1 MAEKKDKKDK
11 KEKKQEGKVS
21 VKNSIKT
28 KLILIMTLLVAI
40 PLALTIIIS
49 TLNTIKVGRNTIQTM
64 NNLQVQSV
72 EKDLAGVLDT
82 NMTAIQTIAAS
93 PSTVAYITDP
103 TDEEGYEKVLAQIQQ
118 VDANIG
124 DGNAIAVSGA
134 DGMQIVK
141 SKGDPV
147 DVSEREY
154 FQKAMSGTPY
164 VSDMQISKSNGS
176 LIATFS
182 CPIYNEDGSEVIGIV
197 QRNYNLGVF
206 QELAENEVI
215 EDEQEIILVDRTGM
229 AIAHSGRE
237 LTAENTE
244 DNSSMLYYTDSRGE
258 NTTGDFI
265 VTADGKTWFISW
277 IKEPKTGWVAASC
290 RVQAVTMRSTMT
302 TAILLILLG
311 IGCLVVAVI
320 VAFIIAKS
328 VTEPIFAINGSLEK
342 LANGH
347 FRKIDKFHTRK
358 DEFGTMVQATNSV
371 IDRLSG
377 IVANIK
383 QSASSVN
390 TSSEALAE
398 TTDQISQTADDVSN
412 AVQDIASGA
421 TQQAEEIQNATTN
434 TNQISDNI
442 QNVTNN
448 SNTLEESA
456 NSMNAESKESAAQL
470 DKLKVSSEEMGQ
482 AVDEIYE
489 RIGATSKAVENIN
502 SKVDAIS
509 SIASQTNLLALNASI
524 EAARAG
530 EAGRGF
536 AVVAE
541 EIGQLADD
549 SAKSASEIKEQ
560 MDILLQES
568 QGAVKKAEEVRKA
581 TEEQREILDSSVQSI
596 DGLINQIGE
605 TMQGIQSITQS
616 ADACNDSK
624 LVVVDAMDSLSAISE
639 ENAASTEETSASMQ
653 ELSATVATLSAAA
666 DDLKEV
672 SNNLMQQV
680 EFFKED

>member
-1 MAEKKDKKDK
+1 MADKKDK
-11 KEKKQEGKVS
+11 KSTNKNTGGKVS
-21 VKNSIKT
+21 GKDSIRT
-28 KLILIMTLLVAI
+28 KLILIMTMLVAI
-40 PLALTIIIS
+40 PLALTIVIS
-49 TLNTIKVGRNTIQTM
+49 TLNTVKQGEKNIVTTNDIQVG
-64 NNLQVQSV
+64 SV
-72 EKDLAGVLDT
+72 ERDLADVLDT
-82 NMTAIQTIAAS
+82 NMTAIQTVAAS
-93 PSTVAYITDP
+93 PSTIDYIEDP
-103 TDEEGYEKVLAQIQQ
+103 TDEELYAGVLAQIQQ

-124 DGNAIAVSGA
+124 DGNAIAISGA

-154 FQKAMSGTPY
+154 FQKAMAGTPY
-164 VSDMQISKSNGS
+164 VSDMTVSKSNGS

-182 CPIYNEDGSEVIGIV
+182 CPVYNADGSAVIGIV
-197 QRNYNLGVF
+197 QRNYNLTVF
-206 QELAENEVI
+206 QEMAEGEVI
-215 EDEQEIILVDRTGM
+215 EDQQEIIIVDRTGM
-229 AIAHSGRE
+229 AIAHSGTE
-237 LTAENTE
+237 ITAEATE
-244 DNSSMLYYTDSRGE
+244 DDSSMQFYTDAQ
-258 NTTGDFI
+258 GDAASGSFR
-265 VTADGKTWFISW
+265 VKADGKTWFISW
-277 IKEPKTGWVAASC
+277 IKEPKTGWVIASC
-290 RVQAVTMRSTMT
+290 RVQAVTMASTMK

-311 IGCLVVAVI
+311 LGCLVVAII
-320 VAFIIAKS
+320 VAFVIAKS
-328 VTEPIFAINGSLEK
+328 VTEPIFAINESLDK
-342 LANGH
+342 LSNGR
-347 FRKIDKFHTRK
+347 FSKIEKFHNRK
-358 DEFGTMVQATNSV
+358 DEFGAMVTATNSL

-448 SNTLEESA
+448 STTLEESA

-470 DKLKVSSEEMGQ
+470 DKLKVSSEEMGH

-489 RIGATSKAVENIN
+489 RIGATSKAVESIN

-560 MDILLQES
+560 MDVLLQES

-581 TEEQREILDSSVQSI
+581 TEEQRAILDSSVQSI

-653 ELSATVATLSAAA
+653 ELSATVATLSTAA
-666 DDLKEV
+666 DNLKEV

>member
-1 MAEKKDKKDK
+1 MADKKDSK
-11 KEKKQEGKVS
+11 AEPKSTGSNISAKD
-21 VKNSIKT
+21 SIRT
-28 KLILIMTLLVAI
+28 KLILVMGLLVVV
-40 PLALTIIIS
+40 PLVLTILFS
-49 TLNTIKVGRNTIQTM
+49 TLNTIRQGEQSIITM
-64 NNLQVQSV
+64 NDIQAESV
-72 EKDLAGVLDT
+72 ERDLENTLNV
-82 NMTAIQTIAAS
+82 NMTAIQTVAAS
-93 PSTVAYITDP
+93 PSTVAYLEDP
-103 TDEEGYEKVLAQIQQ
+103 DDETLAAEALAQIQQ

-124 DGNAIAVSGA
+124 DGNAIAISGA
-134 DGMQIVK
+134 DGMQLVK

-154 FQKAMSGTPY
+154 FQKAMSGELY
-164 VSDMQISKSNGS
+164 ISDMQISKSNGS
-176 LIATFS
+176 LIATLAAPVYS
-182 CPIYNEDGSEVIGIV
+182 SDGSEIIGIV
-197 QRNYNLGVF
+197 QRNYNLSV
-206 QELAENEVI
+206 LHDLVASDVM
-215 EDEQEIILVDRTGM
+215 EDRQEILIVDRTGM
-229 AIAHSGRE
+229 VIAHSARE
-237 LTAENTE
+237 MTAEAPE
-244 DNSSMLYYTDSRGE
+244 DQSSNPFYTDSRGE
-258 NTTGDFI
+258 QTVGDYEAKFQ
-265 VTADGKTWFISW
+265 GETWLVSW
-277 IKEPKTGWVAASC
+277 EKEPSSGWVVASC
-290 RVQAVTMRSTMT
+290 RLRSVTMASTMRMAIILIILGVVCLTVAIIVALLFAKSITQPVQA
-302 TAILLILLG
+302 
-311 IGCLVVAVI
+311 
-320 VAFIIAKS
+320 
-328 VTEPIFAINGSLEK
+328 INESLTK
-342 LANGH
+342 LSNGR
-347 FRKIDKFHTRK
+347 FQKIDRFESRK
-358 DEFGTMVQATNSV
+358 DEFGHMVRATNSL
-371 IDRLSG
+371 IDNLSA
-377 IVANIK
+377 IVSNIK

-390 TSSEALAE
+390 SSSEALAE
-398 TTDQISQTADDVSN
+398 TTGQISQTADDVSN

-448 SNTLEESA
+448 SSSLEESA
-456 NSMNAESKESAAQL
+456 NSMNEESKESAAQL
-470 DKLKVSSEEMGQ
+470 DRLKVSSEEMGH

-560 MDILLQES
+560 MDVLLQES
-568 QGAVKKAEEVRKA
+568 QDAVKKAEEVRKA
-581 TEEQREILDSSVQSI
+581 TEEQRLILDNSVQSI
-596 DGLINQIGE
+596 DGLINQIGQ

-666 DDLKEV
+666 DDLKSV
-672 SNNLMQQV
+672 SNNLMQQI

>member
-1 MAEKKDKKDK
+1 MADKKDSR
-11 KEKKQEGKVS
+11 EKQKNVGTKIAGKD
-21 VKNSIKT
+21 SIKT
-28 KLILIMTLLVAI
+28 KLILIMTMLVAI
-40 PLALTIIIS
+40 PLALTIVIS
-49 TLNTIKVGRNTIQTM
+49 TLNTVQQGKKNIVTTNNIQ
-64 NNLQVQSV
+64 VESV
-72 EKDLAGVLDT
+72 EKDLADVLDT
-82 NMTAIQTIAAS
+82 NMTAIQTVAAS
-93 PSTVAYITDP
+93 PATIAYIEDP
-103 TDEEGYEKVLAQIQQ
+103 TDEEVYAGVLAQIQQ

-124 DGNAIAVSGA
+124 DGNAIAISGA

-154 FQKAMSGTPY
+154 FQKAMAGTPY
-164 VSDMQISKSNGS
+164 VSDMQVSKSNGS

-182 CPIYNEDGSEVIGIV
+182 CPVYNADGSAVIGIV
-197 QRNYNLGVF
+197 QRNYNLTVF
-206 QELAENEVI
+206 QELAEGEVI
-215 EDEQEIILVDRTGM
+215 EDQQEIIIVDRTGM

-237 LTAENTE
+237 ITAEAQE
-244 DNSSMLYYTDSRGE
+244 DDSTMLYYTDSRGE
-258 NTTGDFI
+258 TASGSFD
-265 VTADGKTWFISW
+265 VAADGKSWMISW
-277 IKEPKTGWVAASC
+277 VKEPKTGWVIASC
-290 RVQAVTMRSTMT
+290 RVQAVTMAATMK
-302 TAILLILLG
+302 TAILLIV
-311 IGCLVVAVI
+311 IGVACLVVAMI
-320 VAFIIAKS
+320 IAFLIAKS
-328 VTEPIFAINGSLEK
+328 VTEPIFSINESLDK
-342 LANGH
+342 LSNGH
-347 FRKIDKFHTRK
+347 FHKIDKYQNRK
-358 DEFGTMVQATNSV
+358 DEFGAMVKATNSL
-371 IDRLSG
+371 IDRLSA
-377 IVANIK
+377 IVASIK
-383 QSASSVN
+383 QSANSVN
-390 TSSEALAE
+390 SSSEALAE
-398 TTDQISQTADDVSN
+398 TTGQISQTADDVSN

-448 SNTLEESA
+448 SSTLEESA

-470 DKLKVSSEEMGQ
+470 DKLKVSSEEMGH

-560 MDILLQES
+560 MDVLLQES
-568 QGAVKKAEEVRKA
+568 QDAVKKAEEVRKA
-581 TEEQREILDSSVQSI
+581 TEEQRLILDNSVQSI
-596 DGLINQIGE
+596 DGLINQIGQ

-653 ELSATVATLSAAA
+653 ELSATVATLSTAA
-666 DDLKEV
+666 DNLKEV
-672 SNNLMQQV
+672 SNNLMEQIA
-680 EFFKED
+680 FFKED

>member
-1 MAEKKDKKDK
+1 MAQT
-11 KEKKQEGKVS
+11 KEKTAGKNGEGVS
-21 VKNSIKT
+21 AKDSIRT
-28 KLILIMTLLVAI
+28 RLILVMGALVAV
-40 PLALTIIIS
+40 PLVLTILFS
-49 TLNTIKVGRNTIQTM
+49 TLSTIKQGEQNIITM
-64 NNLQVQSV
+64 NDIQVESV
-72 EKDLAGVLDT
+72 ERDLADTLDV
-82 NMTAIQTIAAS
+82 NMTAIQTVAAS
-93 PSTVAYITDP
+93 SSTVQLLEDP
-103 TDEEGYEKVLAQIQQ
+103 EDEALAAGVLAQIQQ

-134 DGMQIVK
+134 DGMQLVK

-154 FQKAMSGTPY
+154 FQKAMAGETY
-164 VSDMQISKSNGS
+164 ISDMQISKSNGS
-176 LIATFS
+176 LIATLS
-182 CPIYNEDGSEVIGIV
+182 APVYSSDGSEVIGIV
-197 QRNYNLGVF
+197 QRNYNLSVLH
-206 QELAENEVI
+206 ELVANDVV
-215 EDEQEIILVDRTGM
+215 EDRQEILIVDRTGM
-229 AIAHSGRE
+229 VIAHSARE
-237 LTAENTE
+237 MTAEAPE
-244 DNSSMLYYTDSRGE
+244 DQSANPFYTDSRGDQ
-258 NTTGDFI
+258 TLGDYEAKFE
-265 VTADGKTWFISW
+265 GETWMVSW
-277 IKEPKTGWVAASC
+277 EKEPNSGWVVASC
-290 RVQAVTMRSTMT
+290 RLRSVTMAGTMRVAIILIILGVVCLVA
-302 TAILLILLG
+302 AILIALLFARS
-311 IGCLVVAVI
+311 ITQPI
-320 VAFIIAKS
+320 VS
-328 VTEPIFAINGSLEK
+328 INDSLSR
-342 LANGH
+342 LSNGH
-347 FRKIDKFHTRK
+347 FHRIDKFENRK
-358 DEFGTMVQATNSV
+358 DEFGQMVKATNTL
-371 IDRLSG
+371 IDKLSA
-377 IVANIK
+377 IVSNIK

-390 TSSEALAE
+390 SSSEALAE
-398 TTDQISQTADDVSN
+398 TTGQISQTADDVSN

-448 SNTLEESA
+448 SSTLEVSA
-456 NSMNAESKESAAQL
+456 NSMNEESKESAAQL
-470 DKLKVSSEEMGQ
+470 DKLKVSSEEMGH

-560 MDILLQES
+560 MDVLLQES
-568 QGAVKKAEEVRKA
+568 QDAVKKAEEVKKA
-581 TEEQREILDSSVQSI
+581 TEEQRVILDSSVQSI
-596 DGLINQIGE
+596 DGLINQIGQ

-666 DDLKEV
+666 DDLKSV
-672 SNNLMQQV
+672 SNNLLQQV